1 MNIEINITFTWIMYK
16 KIEKLKMDYH
26 NSLLNIEEERKKIKN
41 EQYSKTQIYHNI
53 KDDETKY
60 LSIQTGMG
68 LKNLESELE
77 SISKINEKLNI
88 ENLKLKSFIDQQ
100 KNKYVTLKKQ
110 LNEKQNDF
118 LKNINSQENILNEK
132 KNIVYMNFIFM
143 SNIIKGKIDQ

>member
-1 MNIEINITFTWIMYK
+1 LDNVQ

-100 KNKYVTLKKQ
+100 KNKYVTLKKT
-110 LNEKQNDF
+110 
-118 LKNINSQENILNEK
+118 
-132 KNIVYMNFIFM
+132 
-143 SNIIKGKIDQ
+143 IK